1 MRSYKEIRLINYK
14 HRRDEEDEFYVN
26 IDDWFKSPYSSI
38 KARYYIEGSSL
49 IVFLL
54 QNTNY
59 TKSIINILRY
69 SWVVIRISIMS

>member
-1 MRSYKEIRLINYK
+1 MN
-14 HRRDEEDEFYVN
+14 FMN

-54 QNTNY
+54 QNTKITPNQL
-59 TKSIINILRY
+59 SIFYGILGCY
-69 SWVVIRISIMS
+69 QDFYYVLK